1 MTVIILGVVLFTLI
15 ILILVGFII
24 ESKKRLVP
32 QGTLKI
38 VINNDEKN
46 PILVK
51 PGEKLLNA
59 LANNQIFVSSACGG
73 GGSCGQCKVKV
84 LEKEQKLLPIEKA
97 HINKKQAKEG
107 YRLSCQLPV
116 KKDLKIELP
125 PEIFSAKKIECEV
138 ISNDNVSTFIKELIL
153 KLPEGVDFDFEA
165 GGYIQIIVPPY
176 EVDFKDFDI
185 GEQYIKDWQDTGL
198 LNLKSKVDE
207 EVIRAYSMANYP
219 LEKGI
224 IKLNVRIA
232 TPPLYDNTIPP
243 GKGSSYIFSRKP
255 GDKVTIM
262 GPFGEFKASN
272 TDAEMVFIGG
282 GAGMAPLRSIIF
294 DQLLRLNTK
303 RKISFW
309 YGARSF
315 KEIFYKEDFDKL
327 AEKYDNFTWN
337 IALSQPLPEDNWTGY
352 TGFIHAV
359 VYENYLK
366 NHPAPE
372 DAEYYLCGPPMML
385 SAVLNMLD
393 SLGVEK
399 ENIRFDDFGS

>member
-1 MTVIILGVVLFTLI
+1 MTVIILGVLFFTLI

-38 VINNDEKN
+38 VINNDERN
-46 PILVK
+46 PILIK

-59 LANNQIFVSSACGG
+59 LANKQIFVSSACGG

-84 LEKEQKLLPIEKA
+84 LEKEQKLLPIEKT

-116 KKDLKIELP
+116 KKELKIELP
-125 PEIFSAKKIECEV
+125 PEIFSAKKFECEV
-138 ISNDNVSTFIKELIL
+138 ISNYNVSTFIKEFNL
-153 KLPEGVDFDFEA
+153 KLPEGVDLDFEA
-165 GGYIQIIVPPY
+165 GAYIQIIVPPY

-224 IKLNVRIA
+224 LKLNVRIA

-243 GKGSSYIFSRKP
+243 GKASSYIFSRKP

-262 GPFGEFKASN
+262 GPFGEFKASD

-294 DQLLRLNTK
+294 DQLLRLKSK

-337 IALSQPLPEDNWTGY
+337 IALSKPLPEDNWTGY

-385 SAVLNMLD
+385 SSVLNMLD

>member
-1 MTVIILGVVLFTLI
+1 MTVIVLGVIFFTLI

-32 QGTLKI
+32 QGKLKI
-38 VINNDEKN
+38 IVNNDEAN
-46 PILVK
+46 PIIVN

-84 LEKEQKLLPIEKA
+84 LDKDQKLLPTEKS

-125 PEIFSAKKIECEV
+125 PEIFSAKKMECEV
-138 ISNDNVSTFIKELIL
+138 ISNDNVATFIKEFTL
-153 KLPEGVDFDFEA
+153 KLPEGIDLDFEA

-176 EVDFKDFDI
+176 EVNFKDFDI
-185 GEQYIKDWQDTGL
+185 GEKFIKDWQDTGL

-224 IKLNVRIA
+224 VKLNVRIA
-232 TPPLYDNTIPP
+232 TPPLYDLSIPP

-262 GPFGEFKASN
+262 GPFGEFKASD

-294 DQLLRLNTK
+294 DQLLRLNSK

-309 YGARSF
+309 YGARSL
-315 KEIFYKEDFDKL
+315 KEIFYQKDFDNL

-337 IALSQPLPEDNWTGY
+337 VALSQPLPEDNWTGY
-352 TGFIHAV
+352 TGFIHTV

-385 SAVLNMLD
+385 ESVLNMLD

>member
-1 MTVIILGVVLFTLI
+1 MTVIVLGVIFFTLI

-32 QGTLKI
+32 QGKLKI
-38 VINNDEKN
+38 IVNNDEAN
-46 PILVK
+46 PIIVN

-84 LEKEQKLLPIEKA
+84 LDKDQKLLPTEKS

-125 PEIFSAKKIECEV
+125 PEIFSAKKMECEV
-138 ISNDNVSTFIKELIL
+138 ISNDNVATFIKEFTL
-153 KLPEGVDFDFEA
+153 KLPEGIDLDFEA

-176 EVDFKDFDI
+176 EVNFKDFDI
-185 GEQYIKDWQDTGL
+185 EEKFIKDWQDTGL

-224 IKLNVRIA
+224 VKLNVRIA
-232 TPPLYDNTIPP
+232 TPPLYDLSIPP

-262 GPFGEFKASN
+262 GPFGEFKASD

-294 DQLLRLNTK
+294 DQLLRLNSK

-309 YGARSF
+309 YGGRSL
-315 KEIFYKEDFDKL
+315 KEIFYQKDFDNL

-337 IALSQPLPEDNWTGY
+337 VALSQPLPEDNWAGY
-352 TGFIHAV
+352 TGFIHTV

-385 SAVLNMLD
+385 ESVLNMLD

>member
-1 MTVIILGVVLFTLI
+1 MTVIVLGVVFFTLI

-32 QGTLKI
+32 QGELKI
-38 VINNDEKN
+38 IVNNDETN
-46 PILVK
+46 PIIVN

-84 LEKEQKLLPIEKA
+84 LDKEQKLLPTEKS

-125 PEIFSAKKIECEV
+125 PEIFSAKKMECKV
-138 ISNDNVSTFIKELIL
+138 ISNDNVATFIKEFTL
-153 KLPEGVDFDFEA
+153 KLPEGIDLDFEA

-176 EVDFKDFDI
+176 EVNFKDFDI
-185 GEQYIKDWQDTGL
+185 GEKFIKYWQDTGL

-219 LEKGI
+219 SEKGI
-224 IKLNVRIA
+224 VKLNVRIA
-232 TPPLYDNTIPP
+232 TPPLYDLSIPP

-262 GPFGEFKASN
+262 GPFGEFKASD

-294 DQLLRLNTK
+294 DQLLRLNSK

-309 YGARSF
+309 YGARSL
-315 KEIFYKEDFDKL
+315 KEIFYQEDFDNL
-327 AEKYDNFTWN
+327 AKKYDNFTWN
-337 IALSQPLPEDNWTGY
+337 VALSQPLPEDNWIGY

-372 DAEYYLCGPPMML
+372 DVEYYLCGPPMML
-385 SAVLNMLD
+385 DSILNMLD

>member
-1 MTVIILGVVLFTLI
+1 MTVIILGVVFFTLI

-38 VINNDEKN
+38 VINNDERN

-59 LANNQIFVSSACGG
+59 LANKQIFVSSACGG

-84 LEKEQKLLPIEKA
+84 LEKEQKLLPIEKT

-116 KKDLKIELP
+116 KKELKIELP
-125 PEIFSAKKIECEV
+125 PEIFSAKKFECEV
-138 ISNDNVSTFIKELIL
+138 ISNDNVSTFIKEFNL
-153 KLPEGVDFDFEA
+153 KLPEGVDLDFEA
-165 GGYIQIIVPPY
+165 GAYIQIIVPPY

-224 IKLNVRIA
+224 LKLNVRIA

-243 GKGSSYIFSRKP
+243 GKASSYIFSRKP

-262 GPFGEFKASN
+262 GPFGEFKASD

-294 DQLLRLNTK
+294 DQLLRLNSK

-385 SAVLNMLD
+385 SSVLNMLD